1 MSDQSLIINNVST
14 QFQEKFN
21 RSPSVIVAA
30 PGRVNLIGGHIDYN
44 DGLVL
49 PMALDRTVVIAADI
63 KEGKKSSNLYSCR
76 FESMAEIPLECTRT
90 PHKSEWY
97 TYVEGV
103 LAQCKAQG
111 IDIPAFDALIYS
123 DIPVGGGLSSSAAL
137 EVATA
142 TLVEAITG
150 NRFEQA
156 QKALLC
162 QKAEYRYAGVPCGIM
177 DQFSSVFAKVNTLML
192 LDCKSQELKHIPFF
206 GESLVVL
213 ITNTNVSHNLGDG
226 EYKKRRVQCD
236 GALKKIG
243 TSSWREVTLKDL
255 EISRSLLSSIEY
267 NRAHHVV
274 TEIERTIQASEAF
287 INQDWLRAGSLITD
301 SHNSLRD
308 HYDVSCVEL
317 NALVDILNELGVD
330 QGVYGARMTGGGFG
344 GCTVSLVK
352 ADSVAAVQKT
362 LHQRYA
368 KKAGI
373 QASSFISRP
382 AQGAQVLQ
390 NRLLTK

>member
-1 MSDQSLIINNVST
+1 MLNNIFINLPSLSIVVPSLIVSA
-14 QFQEKFN
+14 FLWLKFT
-21 RSPSVIVAA
+21 SK
-30 PGRVNLIGGHIDYN
+30 D
-44 DGLVL
+44 
-49 PMALDRTVVIAADI
+49 DR
-63 KEGKKSSNLYSCR
+63 
-76 FESMAEIPLECTRT
+76 
-90 PHKSEWY
+90 
-97 TYVEGV
+97 
-103 LAQCKAQG
+103 
-111 IDIPAFDALIYS
+111 
-123 DIPVGGGLSSSAAL
+123 
-137 EVATA
+137 
-142 TLVEAITG
+142 
-150 NRFEQA
+150 
-156 QKALLC
+156 
-162 QKAEYRYAGVPCGIM
+162 
-177 DQFSSVFAKVNTLML
+177 
-192 LDCKSQELKHIPFF
+192 
-206 GESLVVL
+206 
-213 ITNTNVSHNLGDG
+213 
-226 EYKKRRVQCD
+226 
-236 GALKKIG
+236 
-243 TSSWREVTLKDL
+243 DL
-255 EISRSLLSSIEY
+255 TETF
-267 NRAHHVV
+267 HVV